1 MQLCSRYV
9 GVDMAYDLTK
19 YKSDWVD
26 MMRKNELLDLM
37 KKTGW
42 SLDDEDKTPWEDDD
56 EECDK
61 EPGHHCTQEM
71 AERIMDA
78 LCADGRGDLL
88 LIQDDEIRAWWAAI
102 TKQRKAER
110 DRIEAERREI
120 ELRENALRKLTPDE
134 RRALGLK

>member
-1 MQLCSRYV
+1 
-9 GVDMAYDLTK
+9 MAYDWND

-26 MMRKNELLDLM
+26 MIKKKKEFLDDL

-42 SLDDEDKTPWEDDD
+42 SLDDEDKTPWDDDD

-102 TKQRKAER
+102 TKQR
-110 DRIEAERREI
+110 RIERERREAEQRET
-120 ELRENALRKLTPDE
+120 ELRENALKKLTPDE

>member
-1 MQLCSRYV
+1 
-9 GVDMAYDLTK
+9 MAYDLTK

-26 MMRKNELLDLM
+26 MIKKKKEFLDDL

-42 SLDDEDKTPWEDDD
+42 SLDDEDKTPWEEDAAP
-56 EECDK
+56 ECT
-61 EPGHHCTQEM
+61 EEM

-78 LCADGRGDLL
+78 LCADGRGDF
-88 LIQDDEIRAWWAAI
+88 LILKDDEIREWWAAI

-110 DRIEAERREI
+110 DRIEAERRET
-120 ELRENALRKLTPDE
+120 ELRENALKKLTEDE

>member
-1 MQLCSRYV
+1 
-9 GVDMAYDLTK
+9 MAYDLTK

-26 MMRKNELLDLM
+26 MTKKKKEFLDKL

-42 SLDDEDKTPWEDDD
+42 SLDDEDKTPWDDDD